1 MTNRKNTYDPKDSP
15 FLKGGRLTL
24 YGRKPVLEALS
35 NPKLTPQK
43 LFLSHQAQGDLIK
56 EIKRA
61 AKEIGLPVQRC
72 SAQVLSRISKQGRQ
86 DQGVAL
92 DVQAPFLCS
101 LEEGLGQLSPHSSG
115 FDPLLFLTDGIQN
128 PSNLG
133 LLIRTL
139 CATPLT
145 ALVVPKARN
154 TPLNPLVIK
163 ASAGVAFKAPIWQVD
178 HAIKAAHTFKQKGYQ
193 LFGLRGYEAHD
204 LYAWSHQR
212 LQDFRTDPT
221 SQKRVW
227 VLGNETEGISSELE
241 PLIDTWVS
249 LPMSRQVESLNVAI
263 AGSIVA
269 YELYRIERQCHLDES
284 N

>member
-1 MTNRKNTYDPKDSP
+1 MSKRKAVYEPKESP

-43 LFLSHQAQGDLIK
+43 LFISHQAQGDLVK
-56 EIKRA
+56 EIKRS

-72 SAQVLSRISKQGRQ
+72 SAQALSRISKQGRQ

-92 DVQAPFLCS
+92 DVQAPLLCS
-101 LEEGLGQLSPHSSG
+101 LEEGLKGISSSQFE
-115 FDPLLFLTDGIQN
+115 FDPLMFLTDGIQN

-139 CATPLT
+139 CATNLT

-178 HAIKAAHTFKQKGYQ
+178 HALNAAHTLKQKGYH
-193 LFGLRGYEAHD
+193 LFGLRGYEATD
-204 LYAWSHQR
+204 LYDWSQER
-212 LQDFRTDPT
+212 LKDFKEESKP
-221 SQKRVW
+221 QKRVW
-227 VLGNETEGISSELE
+227 VLGNETEGISKELE

-249 LPMSRQVESLNVAI
+249 LPMSRHVESLNVAV

-269 YELYRIERQCHLDES
+269 YELYRISRMCTS
-284 N
+284 T